1 MLVGRKRRRWIGCK
15 WIWGNCAGSAWLKR
29 RNHRIGKGRK
39 VHFCR
44 PSMLKTRLYEWRG
57 LSWVYRKCG
66 LNRPISK
73 YRIYW
78 HLRHLR
84 HLRYWRHMRHLRYW
98 RHMRHLRYWRHLRH
112 WSISIAREI
121 RTRRNERNRNSQW
134 GTLLLLLL
142 LTLLQPLL
150 LKPNATLPLL
160 LRKHIFQKRTLRF
173 WNVDYFRKSSVAYST

>member
-44 PSMLKTRLYEWRG
+44 PSMLKTRLYEWCG
-57 LSWVYRKCG
+57 LRWVYRKCR

-78 HLRHLR
+78 HLRYWRHFRHLR
-84 HLRYWRHMRHLRYW
+84 HLMHLMYLMYLSQWRQ
-98 RHMRHLRYWRHLRH
+98 
-112 WSISIAREI
+112 WSISKARKI
-121 RTRRNERNRNSQW
+121 RMRRNKPNRNSQW
-134 GTLLLLLL
+134 GTLLLL
-142 LTLLQPLL
+142 TLLQTLL
-150 LKPNATLPLL
+150 MKPNATLPLL

-173 WNVDYFRKSSVAYST
+173 WNVDNFRKSSVAYST